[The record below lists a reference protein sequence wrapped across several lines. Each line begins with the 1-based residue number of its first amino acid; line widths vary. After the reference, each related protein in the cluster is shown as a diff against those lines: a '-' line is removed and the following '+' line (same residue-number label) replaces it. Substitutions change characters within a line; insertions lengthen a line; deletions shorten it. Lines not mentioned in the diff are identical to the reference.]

1 MPKQISLTHRSLAT
15 PIRDTSSHILIT
27 YPEMYIFMQTLV
39 TMMQGNKIRTIR
51 ELRGYS
57 QDYVAAKLEI
67 AQNTYSKLETNQTK
81 MTTEMLEKIAAIL
94 EVSIND
100 ILSEEPIVLNFYGIN
115 HGAQGKFDLIE
126 HFHAGQK
133 ELYEK
138 MLSNKD
144 EEINRLNNIIE
155 NLLSKT

>member
-1 MPKQISLTHRSLAT
+1 MVR
-15 PIRDTSSHILIT
+15 
-27 YPEMYIFMQTLV
+27 
-39 TMMQGNKIRTIR
+39 GNKIRTIR

-81 MTTEMLEKIAAIL
+81 LTTEMLEKIASIL

-100 ILSEEPIVLNFYGIN
+100 ILSDEPIVLNFYGIN

-126 HFHAGQK
+126 HLHTGQK
-133 ELYEK
+133 ELYDK
-138 MLSNKD
+138 LLVSKD
-144 EEINRLNNIIE
+144 EEITHLKSIIE
-155 NLLSKT
+155 SLLAKK